1 MKARRWLQCLCS
13 ALVTICFL
21 ILPAEPSAR
30 AESGKSKF
38 YSSHF
43 KHGYGK
49 RGINRRYKRATLDI
63 GSSFKSPID
72 IGSSFKSRKIFK
84 RHNRSKLARRFNRRV
99 RYRNVPTYYYDR
111 DYGYRDNS
119 GSGSKYRSENDDVKQ
134 PYQTIP
140 VTPKWVHVGDLVD
153 AEGPSTNEGPY
164 VESRLRRNCL
174 YVKTEIT
181 IDGQPIEAFGNACL
195 QADGSWQ
202 LVPSKPTD

>member
-49 RGINRRYKRATLDI
+49 RGISRRYNRAI
-63 GSSFKSPID
+63 ID

-164 VESRLRRNCL
+164 VESRHRRNCL

>member
-49 RGINRRYKRATLDI
+49 RGISRRYKRALL
-63 GSSFKSPID
+63 D

-84 RHNRSKLARRFNRRV
+84 RHNRSKFARRFNRRV
-99 RYRNVPTYYYDR
+99 RSRYVPTYYYDR
-111 DYGYRDNS
+111 DYRYRDNP
-119 GSGSKYRSENDDVKQ
+119 GSGTKYRSENGDVKQ

-153 AEGPSTNEGPY
+153 AEGPSTNEGTY

>member
-1 MKARRWLQCLCS
+1 M
-13 ALVTICFL
+13 
-21 ILPAEPSAR
+21 
-30 AESGKSKF
+30 
-38 YSSHF
+38 
-43 KHGYGK
+43 
-49 RGINRRYKRATLDI
+49 
-63 GSSFKSPID
+63 
-72 IGSSFKSRKIFK
+72 
-84 RHNRSKLARRFNRRV
+84 
-99 RYRNVPTYYYDR
+99 PTYYYRYPRSYRYR
-111 DYGYRDNS
+111 DYKYKDNS

-153 AEGPSTNEGPY
+153 AEGPSTNEGPFE
-164 VESRLRRNCL
+164 ESRHRRNCL

>member
-1 MKARRWLQCLCS
+1 
-13 ALVTICFL
+13 
-21 ILPAEPSAR
+21 
-30 AESGKSKF
+30 
-38 YSSHF
+38 
-43 KHGYGK
+43 
-49 RGINRRYKRATLDI
+49 
-63 GSSFKSPID
+63 
-72 IGSSFKSRKIFK
+72 
-84 RHNRSKLARRFNRRV
+84 
-99 RYRNVPTYYYDR
+99 VPTYYYDR
-111 DYGYRDNS
+111 DYRYRDNS
-119 GSGSKYRSENDDVKQ
+119 GSGSKYPSENSDVKQ

-164 VESRLRRNCL
+164 VESRHRRNCL